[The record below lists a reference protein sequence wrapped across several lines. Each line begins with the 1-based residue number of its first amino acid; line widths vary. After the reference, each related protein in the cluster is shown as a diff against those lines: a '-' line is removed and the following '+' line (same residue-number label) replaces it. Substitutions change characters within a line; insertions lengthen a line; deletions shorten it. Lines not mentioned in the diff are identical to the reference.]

1 MLLRKALS
9 AYIASFAI
17 VLFYSFYFSSDN
29 LSGGLTRFGE
39 IMQWMSLITLFAFP
53 VVLIYGSL
61 VSIVTEMVTGRLLH
75 NEAWR
80 VIVSC
85 VCHLALGAL
94 FGLLFGIPLFILT
107 CAAAA
112 LIYFLMDRLI
122 GHLLARGWRKGTTIA
137 VTLASP
143 LLVIAAIGGVTAL
156 GS

>member
-9 AYIASFAI
+9 AYVASFAI
-17 VLFYSFYFSSDN
+17 VLFYSFYFSSDD

-61 VSIVTEMVTGRLLH
+61 VSIATEMVTGRLFH
-75 NEAWR
+75 KEALR

-85 VCHLALGAL
+85 VSHLAFGAL
-94 FGLLFGIPLFILT
+94 FGLLFGIPIFMLT

-112 LIYFLMDRLI
+112 LIFFVMDQLM
-122 GHLLARGWRKGTTIA
+122 GYLLARGRRKRMVV
-137 VTLASP
+137 VTLALP
-143 LLVIAAIGGVTAL
+143 LLVIAAIGAILGL